1 VIEANLME
9 IERLR
14 CLLAEALSKME
25 RDLKRYASLFCA
37 EQGYYM
43 EDIRLFFDDSALAPG
58 LRLSLNPSLSYDSQV
73 LGILTATLE
82 DDLNNIVFD
91 YAYNGRHKIG
101 SEDSNLINLVPYL
114 GEHVAPCLIVSQ
126 N

>member
-1 VIEANLME
+1 ME
-9 IERLR
+9 IERL
-14 CLLAEALSKME
+14 CSLLAEALSKME
-25 RDLKRYASLFCA
+25 GALKRYASLFCA

-43 EDIRLFFDDSALAPG
+43 EDIRLFFDNSALAPG